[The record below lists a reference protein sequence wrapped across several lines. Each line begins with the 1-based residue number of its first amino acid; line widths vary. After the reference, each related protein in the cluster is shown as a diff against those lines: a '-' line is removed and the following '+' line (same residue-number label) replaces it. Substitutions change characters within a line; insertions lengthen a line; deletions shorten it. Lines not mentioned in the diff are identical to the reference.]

1 MQKRKFSQKCWEI
14 LALPTKT
21 VGYTCLKFETR
32 PSTCGF
38 GLTYQNTDQFHPI
51 PTKPMLDVSTPRLTI
66 STVLTCGLL
75 LFMCCLF
82 SAIEEVFFHLQLSR
96 RWRQVYLSSHCLSST
111 MLTLLRRCSEL
122 HWLRKSHTESQH
134 VLASHVPQLLLSP
147 DFLLSPS

>member
-82 SAIEEVFFHLQLSR
+82 SAIEEVFFHLQQL
-96 RWRQVYLSSHCLSST
+96 LEST
-111 MLTLLRRCSEL
+111 LAPGILIKSLPQL
-122 HWLRKSHTESQH
+122 HYAH
-134 VLASHVPQLLLSP
+134 LASEMFRATLTQKESYWVTTRPSESCPPAPALTWLLT
-147 DFLLSPS
+147 